1 MSYGRAKGYALDVFI
16 ASFILFIL
24 LVVSEILMCA
34 LPIRSCPVNL
44 DPPFL
49 KWLVP
54 ASIIFFVCFFFG
66 CFYFYAYVKTV
77 LLLKSISPFYISFLY
92 SISFVVLLSLLASSD
107 VSWWAFGYEL
117 LRVFIVSSVPHWQA
131 YIKMHA
137 KWEEK
142 KQGTRTS
149 SASTKR
155 CVSLLYLLFTSLY
168 LIRRLARL
176 KCKHAL
182 LKLQKW
188 YRVTEDLLHQRFI
201 LIGRLYIL
209 TKN

>member
-1 MSYGRAKGYALDVFI
+1 MSYGMAKGYALDVFI
-16 ASFILFIL
+16 ASFILFLL

-34 LPIRSCPVNL
+34 LPIRSCSVNL

-117 LRVFIVSSVPHWQA
+117 LRVFIVSSVPLLYLA
-131 YIKMHA
+131 SRA
-137 KWEEK
+137 KRVWLK
-142 KQGTRTS
+142 KEQGTRTS
-149 SASTKR
+149 S
-155 CVSLLYLLFTSLY
+155 
-168 LIRRLARL
+168 
-176 KCKHAL
+176 
-182 LKLQKW
+182 
-188 YRVTEDLLHQRFI
+188 
-201 LIGRLYIL
+201 
-209 TKN
+209 